1 MNRPRGFTPLERRIS
16 NGTRRRFLTGFTLIE
31 LLVVIA
37 IIALLMGILMPALQ
51 RARKQSKGV
60 VCRSNLKQVGMA
72 ANLYAEDHN
81 LFIPRSAEWSA
92 ITEMRPWFQ
101 CFMPYLAQ
109 KAVDD
114 DYRNVKIFRCPSYPD
129 KEQTLGYVVN
139 GWPDKDSDRPWHS
152 KLTECEHPATTIYLA
167 DNEDGP
173 WRTII
178 KKATDRDLTRCDIW
192 TETHLPDSDSQDIT
206 TGRRVARARHRNGD
220 NVLFLDW
227 HVGWM
232 ASEEMTLD
240 MWQFG
245 K

>member
-1 MNRPRGFTPLERRIS
+1 MNKQR
-16 NGTRRRFLTGFTLIE
+16 GFTLIE

-51 RARKQSKGV
+51 RVKKQAKGV
-60 VCRSNLKQVGMA
+60 VCKNNMKQIGMA
-72 ANLYAEDHN
+72 ANLYAEDYD
-81 LFIPRSAEWSA
+81 LFVPRSAGWST
-92 ITEMRPWFQ
+92 ITDMRPWFQ

-109 KAVDD
+109 KDIDD

-139 GWPDKDSDRPWHS
+139 GWPDEGANRTWQS
-152 KLTECEHPATTIYLA
+152 KLTECEQASTTIYLA

-178 KKATDRDLTRCDIW
+178 KMATDRDLTRCDVW
-192 TETHLPDSDSQDIT
+192 TETHLPDSDNQDIT
-206 TGRRVARARHRNGD
+206 NGRRVARARHRDGC

-227 HVGWM
+227 HVEWM
-232 ASEEMTLD
+232 AAEEMTVD
-240 MWQFG
+240 MWRFE

>member
-1 MNRPRGFTPLERRIS
+1 MNKQRGFTPLEIGIPKRER
-16 NGTRRRFLTGFTLIE
+16 GRFLTGFTLIE

-51 RARKQSKGV
+51 RVRKQAKGV
-60 VCRSNLKQVGMA
+60 VCKNNMKQIGTA
-72 ANLYAEDHN
+72 ANLYAEDYD
-81 LFIPRSAEWSA
+81 LFVPRSAGWST
-92 ITEMRPWFQ
+92 ITDMRPWFQ

-109 KAVDD
+109 KAIDD

-129 KEQTLGYVVN
+129 KEQTLCYVVN
-139 GWPDKDSDRPWHS
+139 GWPDKDATRTRQS
-152 KLTECEHPATTIYLA
+152 KLTECEHASTTIYLA

-178 KKATDRDLTRCDIW
+178 KMATDRDLTRCDVW
-192 TETHLPDSDSQDIT
+192 TETHLPDSDNQDIT
-206 TGRRVARARHRNGD
+206 NGRRVARARHRDGC

-227 HVGWM
+227 HAEWM
-232 ASEEMTLD
+232 AAEEMTVD
-240 MWQFG
+240 MWRFE

>member
-1 MNRPRGFTPLERRIS
+1 MDKQR
-16 NGTRRRFLTGFTLIE
+16 GFTLIE

-51 RARKQSKGV
+51 RVRKQAKGV
-60 VCRSNLKQVGMA
+60 VCKNNLKQIGMA
-72 ANLYAEDHN
+72 ANLYAEDFD
-81 LFIPRSAEWSA
+81 LFIPRSAEWA
-92 ITEMRPWFQ
+92 TITEMRPWFQ

-109 KAVDD
+109 KAIDD

-139 GWPDKDSDRPWHS
+139 GWSDEGASRTWRS
-152 KLTECEHPATTIYLA
+152 KLTECERPGSIIYLA

-178 KKATDRDLTRCDIW
+178 RKATDRDLTRCDVFQP
-192 TETHLPDSDSQDIT
+192 EHLPSSDIKT
-206 TGRRVARARHRNGD
+206 IGGGRRVARARHRNGC

-227 HVGWM
+227 HADWM
-232 ASEEMTLD
+232 AAEDMTVEM
-240 MWQFG
+240 WKF
-245 K
+245 KK

>member
-1 MNRPRGFTPLERRIS
+1 VQREN
-16 NGTRRRFLTGFTLIE
+16 GFTLIE

-51 RARKQSKGV
+51 RVKKQAKGV
-60 VCRSNLKQVGMA
+60 VCKNNMKQIGMA
-72 ANLYAEDHN
+72 ANLYAEDYD
-81 LFIPRSAEWSA
+81 LFIPRSAEWST
-92 ITEMRPWFQ
+92 ITDMRPWFQ

-129 KEQTLGYVVN
+129 KEQTLCYVVN
-139 GWPDKDSDRPWHS
+139 GWPDEGAARTWQS
-152 KLTECEHPATTIYLA
+152 KLTECERPSTTIYLA

-178 KKATDRDLTRCDIW
+178 KMATDRDLTRCDVW

-206 TGRRVARARHRNGD
+206 RGRRVARARHRDGC

-227 HVGWM
+227 HAEWM
-232 ASEEMTLD
+232 AAEEMTVD
-240 MWQFG
+240 MWRFE

>member
-1 MNRPRGFTPLERRIS
+1 MNRQR
-16 NGTRRRFLTGFTLIE
+16 GFTLIE

-37 IIALLMGILMPALQ
+37 IIVLLMGILMPALQ

-60 VCRSNLKQVGMA
+60 VCRSNLKQIGMA
-72 ANLYAEDHN
+72 ANLYGEDHD
-81 LFIPRSAEWSA
+81 LFIPRSAGWST
-92 ITEMRPWFQ
+92 ISEMRPWFQ

-109 KAVDD
+109 KAIDD
-114 DYRNVKIFRCPSYPD
+114 DYRNVKIFRCPGYPD

-139 GWPDKDSDRPWHS
+139 GWPDKDDTRTWQS
-152 KLTECEHPATTIYLA
+152 KLTECEQPATTIYLT

-178 KKATDRDLTRCDIW
+178 KKATDRDLTRCDVW
-192 TETHLPDSDSQDIT
+192 TATHLPDSDSQDIT
-206 TGRRVARARHRNGD
+206 TGRRVARARHKKGC
-220 NVLFLDW
+220 NVLYLDW

-232 ASEEMTLD
+232 AAEEMTEE
-240 MWQFG
+240 MWHFE